1 MAANPTIL
9 AIESSCDDTGAAVLY
24 NGKILSNVISSQKI
38 HSEHGGVVPELAS
51 RDHQKNIVFVVNQAL
66 QKAQKELS
74 DIDAIG
80 ITAGPGLLGSLLV
93 GMSYAKGLSLARNI
107 PLIDVNHL
115 DAHILA
121 HFIDSPQPKLPF
133 MCLLVSGG
141 HTRIVLIKEPL
152 EHEIIGGT
160 IDDAAGEAFDK
171 GAKIM
176 GLPYPGGPV
185 VDKLASKGN
194 GDAFPFNKPKV
205 KGYDYSF
212 SGLKTALLYFLRDQ
226 LKADEHFIETHIN
239 DLCASWQK
247 TIVDYLMIKL
257 EKAAQDY
264 GVKHVGIAGGV
275 AANSYLRSSLQN
287 LGERNNI
294 STYIPDFQY
303 CLDNAGMIAKVAE
316 YKFHR
321 AEFASLDLVPF
332 TKSH

>member
-1 MAANPTIL
+1 M
-9 AIESSCDDTGAAVLY
+9 LY
-24 NGKILSNVISSQKI
+24 EGKILSNVISSQKI

-66 QKAQKELS
+66 KKAQKELS

-107 PLIDVNHL
+107 PLIEVNHL

-121 HFIDSPQPKLPF
+121 HFIDSPQPELPF

-141 HTRIVLIKEPL
+141 HTRIVLVKKPL

-176 GLPYPGGPV
+176 GLPYPGGPI
-185 VDKLASKGN
+185 VDQLAGN
-194 GDAFPFNKPKV
+194 GNAEAFPFNKPKV

-226 LKADEHFIETHIN
+226 LKTNEDFIENNIN

-247 TIVDYLMIKL
+247 TIVDYLIVKL
-257 EKAAQDY
+257 EKAAVDHN
-264 GVKHVGIAGGV
+264 VKHVGIAGGV
-275 AANSYLRSSLQN
+275 AANSYLRTSLQN
-287 LGERNNI
+287 LGERNDI
-294 STYIPDFQY
+294 RTYIPDFQY

-321 AEFASLDLVPF
+321 GEFAGLDLVPF